1 MFDLIVIGGGAVGTA
16 AGIYAARRKLDFKI
30 IAKEFGGEVAL
41 SGEVDNYPGI
51 PKIDGFELSRIFLS
65 HLKNYGVEPELDIW
79 VTKVAKDGN
88 KFIVEFTKDGVAG
101 QYATKAV
108 LVGTGSHPRE
118 LNMPG
123 EKEYRSRGVSYC
135 TVCDGPIF
143 KDKTVVIIGGG
154 NSANESGIMMSGIAK
169 EVYVM
174 TKNPNMKGDSVLI
187 DKLKSLPNAHIVYN
201 AQTKKIDGDGK
212 TVTGVVYA
220 DEKGESHSI
229 VAQGVF
235 IHIGMIPNSSFI
247 DASVKDE
254 FGSIKINSFCETAIS
269 GLFAAGD
276 VTDCP
281 YRQISIAIG
290 HATLGTLRAID
301 YINRWN
307 EK

>member
-1 MFDLIVIGGGAVGTA
+1 M
-16 AGIYAARRKLDFKI
+16 
-30 IAKEFGGEVAL
+30 
-41 SGEVDNYPGI
+41 
-51 PKIDGFELSRIFLS
+51 
-65 HLKNYGVEPELDIW
+65 
-79 VTKVAKDGN
+79 
-88 KFIVEFTKDGVAG
+88 KDGVAG
-101 QYATKAV
+101 RYEAKAV
-108 LVGTGSHPRE
+108 LIGTGSRPRE

-169 EVYVM
+169 EVYVI
-174 TKNPNMKGDSVLI
+174 TKNPAMKGDSVLI
-187 DKLKSLPNAHIVYN
+187 DKLKLLPNIRMIYN
-201 AQTKKIDGDGK
+201 AQTARIDGDGK
-212 TVTGVVYA
+212 TITDVVYT

-229 VAQGVF
+229 TAQGIF
-235 IHIGMIPNSSFI
+235 IHIGMIPNSSFV
-247 DASVKDE
+247 DASVKDT
-254 FGSIKINSFCETAIS
+254 FGSIKINGLCETTIP

-307 EK
+307 E